1 MSEAKNLDWKT
12 YESITKYIYETL
24 GKQHGVTVKGH
35 GSSCTVKG
43 NSGTS
48 HQIDVLTTHSD
59 GIHSYETAIECKHW
73 KEKVNK
79 DIVMKLSAILE
90 DTGINKGVIVSKS
103 GFTPDGIALAKFK
116 NIGLVELR
124 EAVDNDFKDN
134 SRELEIGQLEI
145 RMKIVARRP
154 EILSV
159 VTDGGDL
166 LDAQDYFDFLDYG
179 IRSENGDHVHL
190 IQFVD
195 AFRLEISR
203 IDKELELITK
213 RYDFPNGTL
222 YNRKTQ
228 SSIKIEHLIFTGQL
242 RDSDES
248 KNIKFTLVD
257 QVWLIMKSLFEERIF
272 SFSESGLIIE
282 NKK

>member
-35 GSSCTVKG
+35 GSICTVKG
-43 NSGTS
+43 NSGIS

-154 EILSV
+154 KILSV
-159 VTDGGDL
+159 VTDGGYL
-166 LDAQDYFDFLDYG
+166 LDAQDHFDFLDYG
-179 IRSENGDHVHL
+179 VRSENGDHVPL
-190 IQFVD
+190 IKYVD
-195 AFRLEISR
+195 VFRLEISR

-213 RYDFPNGTL
+213 RYDFPNRTL
-222 YNRKTQ
+222 YNRQTQ
-228 SSIKIEHLIFTGQL
+228 SSIKINYIIFTGHL
-242 RDSDES
+242 RVSDES

-257 QVWLIMKSLFEERIF
+257 QVWLIMKSIFEERTF